1 MALPTS
7 GPISLGQIQT
17 EFGGSAPTQLGEYY
31 RGGAYVTQNNT
42 NVPTS
47 GVIACS
53 NFYSASR
60 AVQVT
65 ITFTRSA
72 TLQNYFYLDSPGL
85 PRITI
90 TTTVDGAGS
99 VLTYFTPTNIDYT
112 VTANV
117 PNNRIRL
124 VGNTMQL
131 EDGADTD
138 FNDLTI
144 TPNLGTF
151 SQIGSNFY
159 YRVT

>member
-1 MALPTS
+1 MPLPAS

-17 EFGGSAPTQLGEYY
+17 EFGGSAPTVLGEYY
-31 RGGAYVTQNNT
+31 RGGVYTTGNNT

-47 GVIACS
+47 GTIALS
-53 NFYSASR
+53 NFYSTLR

-99 VLTYFTPTNIDYT
+99 VLTYFIPANVNYT

-117 PNNRIRL
+117 PNNKIRL

-131 EDGADTD
+131 EDAGDND

-151 SQIGSNFY
+151 FQIGSNFY